1 MLETFI
7 KKNFLLVSNKKK
19 IPRSFFFKHLLI
31 INKIVLV
38 DLNEEST
45 TCGFETTP
53 LLTAVKNIGQ
63 FKFLRSSN

>member
-1 MLETFI
+1 
-7 KKNFLLVSNKKK
+7 VSNKKK
-19 IPRSFFFKHLLI
+19 IPKNFFFKHLFI
-31 INKIVLV
+31 TNKIVLV

-63 FKFLRSSN
+63 FKFLGSSN